1 MADVFQSA
9 PMSYGGGF
17 RSDLGMLETT
27 DGISGILMQN
37 IQVTYQRPIT
47 KIYELGNKNT
57 ARPPLLAAAGTGT
70 NVYYVEGRPQGSLT
84 LARILGFA
92 ASINAFYVK
101 YGSACEAGANTMT
114 LALNS
119 SECVGPGVQV
129 KLAMSFC
136 VLTSVGVS
144 VNAQQLVINENCG
157 MEFAN
162 MVYTGP

>member
-47 KIYELGNKNT
+47 KIYELGN
-57 ARPPLLAAAGTGT
+57 AGGPRPPLLAAAGTGT

-101 YGSACEAGANTMT
+101 YGSACKAGENTMT

-119 SECVGPGVQV
+119 AQCTGGDQI
-129 KLAMSFC
+129 KLKMSYC

-162 MVYTGP
+162 MEYFGL

>member
-27 DGISGILMQN
+27 DGITGILMQN

-47 KIYELGNKNT
+47 KIYELGN
-57 ARPPLLAAAGTGT
+57 AAPAPPGGVGPPAEIGT

-101 YGSACEAGANTMT
+101 YGSACRAGGNTMT

-119 SECVGPGVQV
+119 IQCTGGVQV
-129 KLAMSFC
+129 KLAMSYC

>member
-1 MADVFQSA
+1 MADVFQGT
-9 PMSYGGGF
+9 PMRYGGGF
-17 RSDLGMLETT
+17 KSDKGMLETL

-47 KIYELGNKNT
+47 KIYELGNSGG
-57 ARPPLLAAAGTGT
+57 PVGT

-92 ASINAFYVK
+92 AAINAFYVQ
-101 YGSACEAGANTMT
+101 YGSACKAGANTMR
-114 LALNS
+114 LNLNS
-119 SECVGPGVQV
+119 AECVGPGNPI
-129 KLAMSFC
+129 KLIMSYC

-162 MVYTGP
+162 MEYIGL

>member
-1 MADVFQSA
+1 MADVFQGT

-17 RSDLGMLETT
+17 KSDVGMLETA

-47 KIYELGNKNT
+47 KIYELGN
-57 ARPPLLAAAGTGT
+57 AGGPRPPLLAAATKGT

-101 YGSACEAGANTMT
+101 YGSACNAGKNTMT

-119 SECVGPGVQV
+119 SQCTGGVQI
-129 KLAMSFC
+129 KLAMSYC

>member
-1 MADVFQSA
+1 MADVFQGT

-17 RSDLGMLETT
+17 RSDLGMLETV

-47 KIYELGNKNT
+47 KIYELGN
-57 ARPPLLAAAGTGT
+57 AAAAPFGGVGPPASGAT

-92 ASINAFYVK
+92 ASINAFYVQ
-101 YGSACEAGANTMT
+101 YGSACKAGGNTMT

-119 SECVGPGVQV
+119 AQCTGGVQV
-129 KLAMSFC
+129 KLAMSYC

>member
-1 MADVFQSA
+1 MADVFQNA

-17 RSDLGMLETT
+17 KSDLGMLETA

-47 KIYELGNKNT
+47 KIYELGNRDLGPT
-57 ARPPLLAAAGTGT
+57 RFGT

-101 YGSACEAGANTMT
+101 YGSACNAGDSVMT

-119 SECVGPGVQV
+119 AQCVGGAKVS
-129 KLAMSFC
+129 LEMSFC

>member
-27 DGISGILMQN
+27 DGISGVLMQN

-47 KIYELGNKNT
+47 KIYELGNKNR

-101 YGSACEAGANTMT
+101 YGSACKAGENTMT

-119 SECVGPGVQV
+119 SQCTGGDQI
-129 KLAMSFC
+129 KLKMSYC

-162 MVYTGP
+162 MEYFGL

>member
-17 RSDLGMLETT
+17 KSDRGMLETA

-47 KIYELGNKNT
+47 KIYELGN
-57 ARPPLLAAAGTGT
+57 AAGRPPLLAAGTGI

-101 YGSACEAGANTMT
+101 YGSACKAGANIMT

-119 SECVGPGVQV
+119 VECAGGDQIRL
-129 KLAMSFC
+129 KMSYC
-136 VLTSVGVS
+136 VLTSVGIS

-162 MVYTGP
+162 MEYFGL

>member
-1 MADVFQSA
+1 MADVFQGT

-17 RSDLGMLETT
+17 KSDVGMLETA

-47 KIYELGNKNT
+47 KIYELGN
-57 ARPPLLAAAGTGT
+57 AAAAPFGGVGPPALNPT

-101 YGSACEAGANTMT
+101 YGSACEAGRNTMT

-119 SECVGPGVQV
+119 AQCTGGDQI
-129 KLAMSFC
+129 KLKMSYC

-162 MVYTGP
+162 MEYTGP

>member
-1 MADVFQSA
+1 
-9 PMSYGGGF
+9 
-17 RSDLGMLETT
+17 
-27 DGISGILMQN
+27 
-37 IQVTYQRPIT
+37 
-47 KIYELGNKNT
+47 
-57 ARPPLLAAAGTGT
+57 
-70 NVYYVEGRPQGSLT
+70 LT

-92 ASINAFYVK
+92 ASINAFYIK
-101 YGSACEAGANTMT
+101 YGSACKAGGNTMT

-119 SECVGPGVQV
+119 AECVGPGVQV

>member
-27 DGISGILMQN
+27 DGLTGILMQN

-47 KIYELGNKNT
+47 KIYELGN
-57 ARPPLLAAAGTGT
+57 AGGPRPPLLAAATKGT

-101 YGSACEAGANTMT
+101 YGSACNAGKNTMT

-119 SECVGPGVQV
+119 AECVGPGVKV

-144 VNAQQLVINENCG
+144 VNAQQLVINENCA

>member
-1 MADVFQSA
+1 MPDVFQSA

-47 KIYELGNKNT
+47 KIYELGN
-57 ARPPLLAAAGTGT
+57 AGGPRPPLLAAAGTGT

-101 YGSACEAGANTMT
+101 YGSACKAGANTMT

-119 SECVGPGVQV
+119 SQCTGGDQI
-129 KLAMSFC
+129 KLKMSYC

-162 MVYTGP
+162 MEYFGL